1 MKNIYIALCFVVLAT
16 FLVACPKADTP
27 TYTLRDRQE
36 VYDENIL
43 EIENYLKSNYLTVD
57 ANMDATV
64 TAIPD
69 GGTQTSI
76 WDQYKSSLFGN
87 EVPYMTVKN
96 DTRVSAF
103 VDGAGLDVVDYKL
116 YYIVLDEGTGHSPTQ
131 VDSTFTAYKG
141 WNLSNVTFD
150 QNSQGAWSS
159 FPESSSAF
167 ISGYRQILS
176 KIKTSPDVT
185 GSTLNPNGTISWNNY
200 GNVIVFIPSGLAYFN
215 NVNTNIGQYAPIC
228 FQIKLYKRRER
239 DHDGDRVKTKYE
251 DINGNGNYFDDDT
264 DGDNVPDFFDVD
276 DDGDG
281 TLTKTEITK
290 PLTEASG
297 ESLYYPFDP
306 ILVDD
311 PATTVNE
318 IETKGIPDCTTPTP
332 DYLTPTRIR
341 KHLNATCN

>member
-43 EIENYLKSNYLTVD
+43 EIEDYLHNNYLTVD

-69 GGTQTSI
+69 GGTETSI
-76 WDQYKSSLFGN
+76 WDQSVYPLQS
-87 EVPYMTVKN
+87 VTVSN

-159 FPESSSAF
+159 FQSLVLLLF
-167 ISGYRQILS
+167 L
-176 KIKTSPDVT
+176 
-185 GSTLNPNGTISWNNY
+185 
-200 GNVIVFIPSGLAYFN
+200 
-215 NVNTNIGQYAPIC
+215 
-228 FQIKLYKRRER
+228 
-239 DHDGDRVKTKYE
+239 
-251 DINGNGNYFDDDT
+251 DIDKF
-264 DGDNVPDFFDVD
+264 
-276 DDGDG
+276 
-281 TLTKTEITK
+281 
-290 PLTEASG
+290 
-297 ESLYYPFDP
+297 
-306 ILVDD
+306 
-311 PATTVNE
+311 
-318 IETKGIPDCTTPTP
+318 
-332 DYLTPTRIR
+332 YL
-341 KHLNATCN
+341 K